1 MLTIL
6 TKVNEDQS
14 RSEAELG
21 RIRTV
26 LELHCQLLYRT
37 FAYYCIGPD
46 SGTGSGDGGGHTA
59 MWDQAAFLSSNLIP
73 KPKPKPKPKP
83 NPYPYPYPYP
93 YP

>member
-26 LELHCQLLYRT
+26 LELHCQLLYRS
-37 FAYYCIGPD
+37 FAHYCIGPD

-59 MWDQAAFLSSNLIP
+59 MWDQVAFLSSNP
-73 KPKPKPKPKP
+73 MPNPHP
-83 NPYPYPYPYP
+83 NPYPYPYP
-93 YP
+93 